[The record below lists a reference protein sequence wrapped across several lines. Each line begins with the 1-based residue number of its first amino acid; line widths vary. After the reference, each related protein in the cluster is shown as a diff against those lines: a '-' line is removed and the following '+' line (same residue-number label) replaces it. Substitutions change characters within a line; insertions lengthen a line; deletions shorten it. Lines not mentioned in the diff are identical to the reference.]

1 MLITFQTK
9 SSHIRKNNNNNNN
22 FKLEVMVWPKGVYQ
36 QNINSKMTWQ
46 FWRNE
51 DLNEEFKIFHIQ
63 LGALML

>member
-9 SSHIRKNNNNNNN
+9 SSQIIKKKKKNN
-22 FKLEVMVWPKGVYQ
+22 FKLEAMVWPKGVYQ

-51 DLNEEFKIFHIQ
+51 DLSEGFKIFHIQ